1 MQYQLILGAITF
13 ALSNKMISHVTRCTI
28 SMEAWTIL
36 KNLFFAQSKALSM
49 QVHFQLNTFKKGNSS
64 IADYYQKFQ
73 AFTDTLSSIGQPLTY
88 VQMQSFLL
96 GGLESE
102 YDPFL
107 TSVATWIKPLS
118 VEEIYSHLF

>member
-28 SMEAWTIL
+28 FMEAWTIL
-36 KNLFFAQSKALSM
+36 KNLFSARSKTLLM
-49 QVHFQLNTFKKGNSS
+49 KVHFQLNTFKKGNSS
-64 IADYYQKFQ
+64 IADYYLKLQ
-73 AFTDTLSSIGQPLTY
+73 ALTDTLSSIGQPLTY

-107 TSVATWIKPLS
+107 TSVTTWIKPLS
-118 VEEIYSHLF
+118 VEEIYGHLF